1 MRTMGEAMTSSNS
14 NLDSD
19 WMVVIKQHSRAR
31 PTGILSSYAKRTLS
45 EYSRENTALK
55 KVLKG
60 RFFFLAVV

>member
-1 MRTMGEAMTSSNS
+1 MHLSVCSVA
-14 NLDSD
+14 
-19 WMVVIKQHSRAR
+19 SRVL
-31 PTGILSSYAKRTLS
+31 GWLVYQILGLLPLS

>member
-1 MRTMGEAMTSSNS
+1 M
-14 NLDSD
+14 
-19 WMVVIKQHSRAR
+19 IKQPLRVR
-31 PTGILSSYAKRTLS
+31 PTGILSSSTKQTIS